1 MKRLWI
7 VVLLLAGVAPAR
19 AFTCEDVRALSRAQ
33 QAYYI
38 RAYNITPAQQERIRR
53 TCKMPW
59 GHGLR
64 QAASVP
70 E

>member
-1 MKRLWI
+1 MKPLWV
-7 VVLLLAGVAPAR
+7 VVLVLSGVVPAR

-53 TCKMPW
+53 ACY
-59 GHGLR
+59 GRGLR

-70 E
+70 Q